1 MNIFKCL
8 SRGSTWAMM
17 ILAAGTSLQTQAQGP
32 RSSLS
37 DDFHDKLVQLGSGP
51 EGGSFDP
58 IAKTL
63 CDTLNEARKKTL
75 VRCVPRRTAGS
86 VFNIHAVA
94 NGSLQIGLAQEDLLE
109 DAIRNVDGLDEK
121 SLRAV
126 APMHNSFLGIM
137 VRRSSGITDLSQ
149 IARGVVNKG
158 QRGSGTYVYASA
170 VLKALNLEE
179 RDLAGVTFLV
189 NNDFEREFCNGKVDV
204 FFNVLAHPSELY
216 RRLRACGGEFLDVPE
231 EIMQKMMAQNV
242 WLKQMD
248 IPAGI
253 YDAEQKQV
261 KTLGMRNLL
270 IANSDVDEEA
280 IFRLTSLILEKHKTM
295 QAKQPYLASMR
306 IMRQGEIKSL
316 AIPLH
321 QGALRAI
328 DRLNP

>member
-1 MNIFKCL
+1 MTVFKRPPL
-8 SRGSTWAMM
+8 RPTWAIMM
-17 ILAAGTSLQTQAQGP
+17 LAVCVSFQAQGQMQN
-32 RSSLS
+32 SSS
-37 DDFHDKLVQLGSGP
+37 PDDFHDKLVQLGSGP

-58 IAKTL
+58 ISKTL
-63 CDTLNEARKKTL
+63 CETLNEARKKTL

-94 NGSLQIGLAQEDLLE
+94 NGSLQIGFAQEDLLE
-109 DAIRNVDGLDEK
+109 EAIRAVDGIDEK

-158 QRGSGTYVYASA
+158 QRGSGTYVYATA

-189 NNDFEREFCNGKVDV
+189 NNDFEREFCSGKVDV

-216 RRLRACGGEFLDVPE
+216 RRLRACGGEFLDIPQ
-231 EIMQKMMAQNV
+231 EIMQKMMTQNV
-242 WLKQMD
+242 WLRQMD

-280 IFRLTSLILEKHKTM
+280 IFRVTSLILEKHKTM

-306 IMRQGEIKSL
+306 ILRPGDIKSL

-321 QGALRAI
+321 QGAMRAI
-328 DRLNP
+328 DRFNP